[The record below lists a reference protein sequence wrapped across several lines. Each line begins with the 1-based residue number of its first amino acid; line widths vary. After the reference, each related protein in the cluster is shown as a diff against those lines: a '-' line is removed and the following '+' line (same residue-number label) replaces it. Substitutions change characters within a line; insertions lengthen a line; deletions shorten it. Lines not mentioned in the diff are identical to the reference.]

1 MRAILHRADGS
12 LRASRENA
20 EIERRGHEYR
30 VLDLNIRKIRRAVD
44 LQVYLDRIVA
54 GLQQAKFDLV
64 LFSGLDA
71 GTLRRFQHSL
81 TAVEEMHSR
90 AVVVEVHLNAAIEPV
105 DICRFESKIESIIP
119 AARPH
124 ILILETVHRIKFHRR
139 IVAADREA
147 VRSFRRDAAGRKCRV
162 IVAQRPIT
170 CIGQHVCHIDHFIA
184 GFGIGLRNDD
194 LAGLFNG
201 RGCVIARTKVEVA
214 RGVCQHGIG
223 IDLIEPFLA
232 VYLEHHAQLV
242 GRNLAEA
249 ERHVIGLAVFQR
261 EITLGNC
268 AVVRVTL
275 CIEHRLVRFKGNHH
289 AAGLVP

>member
-20 EIERRGHEYR
+20 EIERRGHEYG
-30 VLDLNIRKIRRAVD
+30 VLDLNIRKIRRTVD
-44 LQVYLDRIVA
+44 RQVYLDRIIA
-54 GLQQAKFDLV
+54 SLQQTKLDLV
-64 LFSGLDA
+64 LLPGFDA
-71 GTLRRFQHSL
+71 GALRFL
-81 TAVEEMHSR
+81 MHHFIAIIEVYCR

-105 DICRFESKIESIIP
+105 DICRFESKIESVIP

-139 IVAADREA
+139 VVAADREA

-162 IVAQRPIT
+162 IVAQRPVA
-170 CIGQHVCHIDHFIA
+170 CIGQHVCHIDHVVG

-275 CIEHRLVRFKGNHH
+275 CIEHRLVRLKGNHH